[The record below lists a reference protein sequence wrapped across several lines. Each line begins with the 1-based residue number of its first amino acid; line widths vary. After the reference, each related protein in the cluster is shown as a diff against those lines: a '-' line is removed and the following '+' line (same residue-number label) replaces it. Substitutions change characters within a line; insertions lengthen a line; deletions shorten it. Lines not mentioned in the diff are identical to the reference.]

1 MIALWFQACIYWK
14 IVVFLTASVTVIYFS
29 MVLSVF
35 HGSTWSDPYVKGTV
49 FISQHLLQPSITT
62 NDFCLIRAN
71 MSGIMFIWGKPLQ
84 PCSFKGNYL
93 IHRARSSN
101 FCLKST
107 VLNARKLLQPSHSFM
122 VNVLIWQCHNGH
134 YKLVRPPKTIHDH
147 PRPSTTSHYFTAT
160 THDHP
165 KTSHNFATSIHD
177 HPRPGIFHQ
186 RHQRLKTSLKNEF
199 FQSLLNSQTN

>member
-14 IVVFLTASVTVIYFS
+14 IVLFLTASVTVIYFS

-147 PRPSTTSHYFTAT
+147 PQPAIILPLPLTTTPRPAIISPPVSTT
-160 THDHP
+160 THDQVYFI
-165 KTSHNFATSIHD
+165 SATNDSKLHW
-177 HPRPGIFHQ
+177 
-186 RHQRLKTSLKNEF
+186 KM
-199 FQSLLNSQTN
+199 NSFKVS